1 MKDRFVDEV
10 EFAKFANEFDVAK
23 HLDLCNSTLLLLVR
37 GEWAVIF
44 VEDYKKEFLNNL
56 LQDQILYDTYVSN
69 VIYLRSTFLA
79 RFSNSS

>member
-10 EFAKFANEFDVAK
+10 EFAKFTDEFDVAK

-44 VEDYKKEFLNNL
+44 VEDYRKNKKEFLKQL
-56 LQDQILYDTYVSN
+56 I
-69 VIYLRSTFLA
+69 
-79 RFSNSS
+79 